1 VPSAKSAA
9 PNQPITRDSLIAGH
23 SDRFAINAQRR
34 IGVLRRAAVFAI
46 GVTVVATLLLPAQT
60 ILASS
65 VATTASPGRC
75 PGWNST
81 TRPPDYI
88 RVLRRATGRVQR
100 VPFKRYV
107 ITVMGKEWPSYLPQT
122 VVEAG
127 AVAVKQFAWFHSL
140 GSGRLS
146 HRGQCFDVTDGIG
159 DQLYKPGRA
168 RISPDHYAAVA
179 KTWDVRLLKNG
190 ALFMTGYRT
199 GSKGRCGHDVTGWKL
214 YARSSVRCA
223 QRGLS
228 YLQILRRYYGP
239 VAVVA
244 GGGGSSES
252 PNANDSRSAGSP
264 GQANS
269 PDAKSSS
276 ADTQTSSTNSSDK
289 LANDSGTPS
298 DTSGTA
304 QTNSDQADA
313 TTHDVPRITCEAGM
327 TGGVGLDVDSSASDA
342 MPIGELAFT
351 QG

>member
-1 VPSAKSAA
+1 
-9 PNQPITRDSLIAGH
+9 
-23 SDRFAINAQRR
+23 
-34 IGVLRRAAVFAI
+34 
-46 GVTVVATLLLPAQT
+46 
-60 ILASS
+60 
-65 VATTASPGRC
+65 
-75 PGWNST
+75 
-81 TRPPDYI
+81 
-88 RVLRRATGRVQR
+88 

-127 AVAVKQFAWFHSL
+127 AVAVKQFAWFHAL
-140 GSGRLS
+140 GSGRVS

-214 YARSSVRCA
+214 YARSAVRCA
-223 QRGLS
+223 QRGMT
-228 YLQILRRYYGP
+228 YVQILRRYYGP
-239 VAVVA
+239 VALVA
-244 GGGGSSES
+244 GRGGSSDS
-252 PNANDSRSAGSP
+252 PNANNSGSAGSP
-264 GQANS
+264 GHANS
-269 PDAKSSS
+269 PDAKSNS
-276 ADTQTSSTNSSDK
+276 ADTQTSTSDSATKNSDSTNSSDK
-289 LANDSGTPS
+289 QGNDSGTPS
-298 DTSGTA
+298 DTTGTA

-313 TTHDVPRITCEAGM
+313 TTQDVPTITCEAGM